1 MNYRMNK
8 IIDDLTNE
16 YAKYFETYSLFSNLK
31 DDYEMVKN
39 DVDKDYKELK
49 KQRDTEKF
57 NLLKIHTSL
66 TEKRNKMIKIYNSL
80 TKEERVYY
88 NEEFEELY
96 NKYLDLKRG
105 AIKYRKNITIPNY
118 IKRNIQRYNI
128 KF

>member
-1 MNYRMNK
+1 MH
-8 IIDDLTNE
+8 DLTNE

-96 NKYLDLKRG
+96 KRG
-105 AIKYRKNITIPNY
+105 MNELSLLLDKYNG
-118 IKRNIQRYNI
+118 
-128 KF
+128 